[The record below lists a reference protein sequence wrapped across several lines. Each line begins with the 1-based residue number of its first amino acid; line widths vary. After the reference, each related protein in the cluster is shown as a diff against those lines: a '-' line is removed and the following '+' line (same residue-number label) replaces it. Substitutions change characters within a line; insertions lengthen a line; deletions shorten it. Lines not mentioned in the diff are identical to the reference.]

1 MKMND
6 LVYNTDIPK
15 NTVANFSEAF
25 PGSQINPAASNIA
38 ENLQNQGDQLI
49 MDNTIKSFIL
59 ERGYPILYY
68 PYLFEVDK
76 AEHLFGEHS
85 GAGYG
90 LPFKTYAYLEIEDQ
104 PSWFAAQ
111 GIDTDETMTAWV
123 HIKLWKDTVKEI
135 LNDSQND
142 RFQDYSKIYNLNY
155 IEENDVV
162 RAIEPK
168 VKDLI
173 QLTTFG
179 ADREFDRGN
188 KIFEITSKEDE
199 LFSEKNM
206 NYAMGHY
213 VWKITAKRYR
223 YSHELGM
230 SSKDPIGRNN
240 PFIGVAGEQGNHVVS
255 ETKSVYHMFL
265 ESEGLIDEPGVNE
278 IVTEDG
284 KQFGLADGTYVTKVE
299 HTKVYEQ
306 DIVKDSKNN
315 FDLNTRIKNVYKDN
329 GNTILSNDLF

>member
-1 MKMND
+1 MS
-6 LVYNTDIPK
+6 LTYNTDIPK
-15 NTVANFSEAF
+15 NTMTNYSEAF
-25 PGSQINPAASNIA
+25 PGSVTCPSNTNIA
-38 ENLQNQGDQLI
+38 ENLAMQGDQVVI
-49 MDNTIKSFIL
+49 DNNIKSFIL
-59 ERGYPILYY
+59 ERGYPVLYY

-90 LPFKTYAYLEIEDQ
+90 VPFKTYAYMTIEDQ

-111 GIDTDETMTAWV
+111 GIDTDETATIWI
-123 HIKLWKDTVKEI
+123 HIKMWKDTVIEY
-135 LNDSQND
+135 L
-142 RFQDYSKIYNLNY
+142 QDPECPQYHDYHKIYNLNY
-155 IEENDVV
+155 IAENDIVK
-162 RAIEPK
+162 AIEPK

-188 KIFEITSKEDE
+188 KIFEITSREDE
-199 LFSEKNM
+199 LFSENNM
-206 NYAMGHY
+206 NIAMGHY
-213 VWKITAKRYR
+213 VWKVTAKRYR

-230 SSKDPIGRNN
+230 SNQDPNGKGNEY
-240 PFIGVAGEQGNHVVS
+240 IGVAGEKGNHVVS

-265 ESEGLIDEPGVNE
+265 EENGLL
-278 IVTEDG
+278 TEDSNPMVDENNTSLNLING
-284 KQFGLADGTYVTKVE
+284 IYATKVE

-306 DIVKDSKNN
+306 DIVKDSKQN
-315 FDLNTRIKNVYKDN
+315 FNLEKRISNIYKDN

>member
-1 MKMND
+1 MGE
-6 LVYNTDIPK
+6 LIYNTDIPK
-15 NTVANFSEAF
+15 NTMTNFADAF
-25 PGSQINPAASNIA
+25 PGSQICPTKSNVI
-38 ENLQNQGDQLI
+38 ENLQTQGDQVVL
-49 MDNTIKSFIL
+49 DNTIKSYIL
-59 ERGYPILYY
+59 ERGYPVLYY

-90 LPFKTYAYLEIEDQ
+90 FPFKTYVYMTIEDS

-111 GIDTDETMTAWV
+111 GIDTDETVTGWI
-123 HIKLWKDTVKEI
+123 HIKLWKETVTEY
-135 LNDSQND
+135 LQDPHCRQYA
-142 RFQDYSKIYNLNY
+142 DYSKIYNLNY
-155 IEENDVV
+155 IKENDIV

-188 KIFEITSKEDE
+188 KIYEITSREDE
-199 LFSEKNM
+199 QFSDGAM
-206 NYAMGHY
+206 NVAMGHY

-230 SSKDPIGRNN
+230 SNQDPNGRDN

-265 ESEGLIDEPGVNE
+265 ESEGLVDELGTKE
-278 IVTEDG
+278 IVTEDDRE
-284 KQFGLADGTYVTKVE
+284 FGLADGTYVTKVE

-306 DIVKDSKNN
+306 DIVEDSKNN
-315 FDLNTRIKNVYKDN
+315 FNLDHHIKNVYKDP

>member
-1 MKMND
+1 MSD
-6 LVYNTDIPK
+6 LSINRNIPK
-15 NTVANFSEAF
+15 NTMVNYAAAF
-25 PGSQINPAASNIA
+25 PGSVTCPSNTNIA
-38 ENLQNQGDQLI
+38 ENIANQGDQVV

-59 ERGYPILYY
+59 ERGYPVLYY

-90 LPFKTYAYLEIEDQ
+90 IPFKTYAYMTIEDQ

-111 GIDTDETMTAWV
+111 GIDTDETATIWI
-123 HIKLWKDTVKEI
+123 HIKMWKETVSDY
-135 LNDSQND
+135 L
-142 RFQDYSKIYNLNY
+142 QDPECEQYHDYCKIYNLNY
-155 IEENDVV
+155 IAENDIV

-188 KIFEITSKEDE
+188 KIFEITSREDE
-199 LFSEKNM
+199 LFSENNM
-206 NYAMGHY
+206 NVAMGHY
-213 VWKITAKRYR
+213 VWKVTAKRYR

-230 SSKDPIGRNN
+230 SRLDPGRENN
-240 PFIGVAGEQGNHVVS
+240 EYIGVAGESGNHVVS

-265 ESEGLIDEPGVNE
+265 EADTPMSEDNKDIIGENGNELSLVNG
-278 IVTEDG
+278 IY
-284 KQFGLADGTYVTKVE
+284 ATKVE
-299 HTKVYEQ
+299 HTKVYKHDNNE
-306 DIVKDSKNN
+306 DSKKN
-315 FDLNTRIKNVYKDN
+315 FDLDTRIKGVYNDPS
-329 GNTILSNDLF
+329 NTILSNDLF

>member
-1 MKMND
+1 MP
-6 LVYNTDIPK
+6 LTYNTDIPK
-15 NTVANFSEAF
+15 NTMTNYTEAF
-25 PGSQINPAASNIA
+25 PGSVTCPSNTNIA
-38 ENLQNQGDQLI
+38 ENLAMQGDQI
-49 MDNTIKSFIL
+49 VMDNNIKSFIL
-59 ERGYPILYY
+59 ERGYPVLYY

-76 AEHLFGEHS
+76 AEHIFGEHS

-90 LPFKTYAYLEIEDQ
+90 IPFKTYAYMTIEDQ

-111 GIDTDETMTAWV
+111 GIDTDETATIWI
-123 HIKLWKDTVKEI
+123 HIKLWKDTVIEY
-135 LNDSQND
+135 L
-142 RFQDYSKIYNLNY
+142 QDPECPQYHDYHKIYNLNY
-155 IEENDVV
+155 IAENDIV

-188 KIFEITSKEDE
+188 KIFEITSREDE
-199 LFSEKNM
+199 LFSEKDM
-206 NYAMGHY
+206 NIAMGHY
-213 VWKITAKRYR
+213 VWKVTAKRYR

-230 SSKDPIGRNN
+230 SNQDQNGKGNEY
-240 PFIGVAGEQGNHVVS
+240 IGVAGEKGNHIVS

-265 ESEGLIDEPGVNE
+265 EENGLVNE
-278 IVTEDG
+278 KNISIESEDCKKINTLTG
-284 KQFGLADGTYVTKVE
+284 IYTTKVE

-306 DIVKDSKNN
+306 DIVKDSQKN
-315 FDLNTRIKNVYKDN
+315 FDLNTRITNIYKDK

>member
-1 MKMND
+1 MS
-6 LVYNTDIPK
+6 LTYNTDIPK
-15 NTVANFSEAF
+15 NTMTNYAEAF
-25 PGSQINPAASNIA
+25 PGSVTCTKNTNIA
-38 ENLQNQGDQLI
+38 ESLAMQGDQVV

-59 ERGYPILYY
+59 ERGYPVLYY

-90 LPFKTYAYLEIEDQ
+90 VPFKTYAYMTIEDQ

-111 GIDTDETMTAWV
+111 GIDSDETATIWI
-123 HIKLWKDTVKEI
+123 HIRLWKDTVKEY
-135 LNDSQND
+135 LQDPECPQYN
-142 RFQDYSKIYNLNY
+142 DYSKIYNLNY
-155 IEENDVV
+155 VEERDIV

-188 KIFEITSKEDE
+188 KIFEITSREDE
-199 LFSEKNM
+199 LFSEKDM
-206 NYAMGHY
+206 NIAMGHY
-213 VWKITAKRYR
+213 VWKVTAKRYR

-230 SSKDPIGRNN
+230 SNQDPNGKDN
-240 PFIGVAGEQGNHVVS
+240 PYIGVAGESGNHVVS

-265 ESEGLIDEPGVNE
+265 ETEGLIDEQNNDVVSEDNKEISLVN
-278 IVTEDG
+278 
-284 KQFGLADGTYVTKVE
+284 GTYVTKVE
-299 HTKVYEQ
+299 HTKVYNHDNNE
-306 DIVKDSKNN
+306 DSKKN
-315 FDLNTRIKNVYKDN
+315 FDMDTRIKNVYKDYS
-329 GNTILSNDLF
+329 NTILSNDLF

>member
-1 MKMND
+1 MTN
-6 LVYNTDIPK
+6 Y
-15 NTVANFSEAF
+15 AEAF
-25 PGSQINPAASNIA
+25 PGSVIHANNTNIA
-38 ENLQNQGDQLI
+38 EKIISQGDQI
-49 MDNTIKSFIL
+49 VIDNNIRSFIL
-59 ERGYPILYY
+59 ERGYPVLYY

-90 LPFKTYAYLEIEDQ
+90 VPFKTYAYMTIEDQ

-111 GIDTDETMTAWV
+111 GIDTDETATIWI
-123 HIKLWKDTVKEI
+123 HIKLWKDTVKEY
-135 LNDSQND
+135 LQDPECPQYK
-142 RFQDYSKIYNLNY
+142 DYSKIYNLNY
-155 IEENDVV
+155 VEERDII

-199 LFSEKNM
+199 LFSEKDM
-206 NYAMGHY
+206 NIAMGHY
-213 VWKITAKRYR
+213 VWKVTAKRYR

-230 SSKDPIGRNN
+230 SNQDPNGKDN
-240 PFIGVAGEQGNHVVS
+240 PYIGVAGETGNHIVS
-255 ETKSVYHMFL
+255 ETKSVYHIVL
-265 ESEGLIDEPGVNE
+265 ESEGLIDEENNEVVSEDNREISLVNG
-278 IVTEDG
+278 I
-284 KQFGLADGTYVTKVE
+284 YSTKVE
-299 HTKVYEQ
+299 HTKVYKH
-306 DIVKDSKNN
+306 DNIKDSKKN

-329 GNTILSNDLF
+329 GSSILSNDLF

>member
-1 MKMND
+1 MST
-6 LVYNTDIPK
+6 LSVNTDIPK
-15 NTVANFSEAF
+15 NTMTNYAEAF
-25 PGSQINPAASNIA
+25 PGSVTCPSNTNIA
-38 ENLQNQGDQLI
+38 ENLAEQGDQVV

-59 ERGYPILYY
+59 ERGYPVLYY

-90 LPFKTYAYLEIEDQ
+90 IPFKTYAYMTIEDQ

-111 GIDTDETMTAWV
+111 GIDSDETATIWI
-123 HIKLWKDTVKEI
+123 HIKMWKETVSEY
-135 LNDSQND
+135 L
-142 RFQDYSKIYNLNY
+142 QDPECPQYHDYRKIYNLNY
-155 IEENDVV
+155 VAENDIVK
-162 RAIEPK
+162 AIEPK

-188 KIFEITSKEDE
+188 KIFEITSREDE
-199 LFSEKNM
+199 LFSENNM
-206 NYAMGHY
+206 NIAMGHY
-213 VWKITAKRYR
+213 VWRVKAKRYR
-223 YSHELGM
+223 YSHEIGM
-230 SSKDPIGRNN
+230 SNLDPKSKNNEYIGA
-240 PFIGVAGEQGNHVVS
+240 AGEKGNHIVS

-265 ESEGLIDEPGVNE
+265 EEDG
-278 IVTEDG
+278 IVTEDSIRVVDEDNKPINLLNG
-284 KQFGLADGTYVTKVE
+284 IYTTKVE

-306 DIVKDSKNN
+306 DIIEDSKKN
-315 FDLNTRIKNVYKDN
+315 FNLETRINNIYSDN

>member
-1 MKMND
+1 MMGD
-6 LVYNTDIPK
+6 LSINTNIPK
-15 NTVANFSEAF
+15 NTVANYANAF
-25 PGSQINPAASNIA
+25 PGSITVPADTNIA
-38 ENLQNQGDQLI
+38 EKTLSQGDQLV

-76 AEHLFGEHS
+76 AEHLYGEHS

-90 LPFKTYAYLEIEDQ
+90 VPFKTYAYMTIEDQ

-111 GIDTDETMTAWV
+111 GIDTDETATIWI
-123 HIKLWKDTVKEI
+123 HIKMWKETVSKFLQDSECSQY
-135 LNDSQND
+135 NDYN
-142 RFQDYSKIYNLNY
+142 KIYNLNY
-155 IEENDVV
+155 INEKDIV

-179 ADREFDRGN
+179 SDREFDRGN

-199 LFSEKNM
+199 LFSENNM
-206 NYAMGHY
+206 NIAMGHY

-230 SSKDPIGRNN
+230 SNQDPNGKGNEYL
-240 PFIGVAGEQGNHVVS
+240 GVAGESGNHVIS
-255 ETKSVYHMFL
+255 DTKSVYHMFL
-265 ESEGLIDEPGVNE
+265 EADGLVDEPDVND
-278 IVTEDG
+278 IVTEDN
-284 KQFGLADGTYVTKVE
+284 KNISLVDGIYVTKVE
-299 HTKVYEQ
+299 HTKVYDQ
-306 DIVKDSKNN
+306 DIVKDSKRN
-315 FDLNTRIKNVYKDN
+315 FDLNTRIKNIYKDN